1 MDLSE
6 MKAGSAANIINTYGE
21 RRLSLVRGEGTKLWD
36 STGREYLDFFS
47 GISVTNLGHCHP
59 AVTDALCAQAKKLL
73 HISNLYYIE
82 PQVQLAALLCEH
94 TFADR
99 WFFCN
104 SGAEANEAAI
114 KIARRYWAQ
123 KGTPR
128 PVILTAKKSFHGRTL
143 TTLAATAQPK
153 YQEGFEPLPPGF
165 EYVEYNDIDSLRAA
179 MRPEVGAVMLEPV
192 LGESGIVVPDEG
204 YLAEVRVLCD
214 KHDALLILDEIQ
226 TGSGR
231 TGKLFAY
238 MHSHITPDILTV
250 AKGLGNGVP
259 IGAMGCTEAVAVGFT
274 PGAHGTTFGGNP
286 LCTAAA
292 LATMQIM
299 TQPGFLDRATEVGAH
314 FAAGL
319 DALAARYD
327 SIVTVRVKGLMYGV
341 ELTKSV
347 NPLIDAMAEAGVICG
362 PAGPQ
367 VLRFLPPLIIGTDEA
382 DEVLAKLDR
391 ALGAF

>member
-59 AVTDALCAQAKKLL
+59 AVTKALCAQANRLL
-73 HISNLYYIE
+73 HVSNLYYIE
-82 PQVQLAALLCEH
+82 PQVQLAALLCAH
-94 TFADR
+94 SFADR

-114 KIARRYWAQ
+114 KIARRYWVE
-123 KGTPR
+123 KGSSR
-128 PVILTAKKSFHGRTL
+128 PVILTARRSFHGRTL

-165 EYVEYNDIDSLRAA
+165 KYVEYNNVDSLRAA

-192 LGESGIVVPDEG
+192 LGESGIVVPDES
-204 YLAEVRVLCD
+204 YLAEVRALCNE
-214 KHDALLILDEIQ
+214 HDAVMILDEIQ

-238 MHSHITPDILTV
+238 MHSDITPDILTV

-259 IGAMGCTEAVAVGFT
+259 IGAMGCTEALAAGFA
-274 PGAHGTTFGGNP
+274 PGTHGTTFGGNP

-292 LATMQIM
+292 LATMRTI
-299 TQPGFLDRATEVGAH
+299 TEPGFLEQASEVGAH

-319 DALAARYD
+319 KALVPKFD
-327 SIVTVRVKGLMYGV
+327 SILTVRVKGLMYGV
-341 ELTKSV
+341 EFTKSV

-367 VLRFLPPLIIGTDEA
+367 VLRFLPPLIINTVDA
-382 DEVLAKLDR
+382 DEVLTKLET

>member
-6 MKAGSAANIINTYGE
+6 MQAVSAASIVNTYGE
-21 RRLSLVRGEGTKLWD
+21 RRLSFVRGQGTKLWD

-59 AVTDALCAQAKKLL
+59 AVTDALCKQAQTLL
-73 HISNLYYIE
+73 HVSNLYYIE
-82 PQVQLAALLCEH
+82 PQVQLAALLCAH
-94 TFADR
+94 SFADR

-114 KIARRYWAQ
+114 KIARRYWVQ

-128 PVILTAKKSFHGRTL
+128 PLILTANKSFHGRTL
-143 TTLAATAQPK
+143 KTLAATGQPK
-153 YQEGFEPLPPGF
+153 LREGFEPIPTGF
-165 EYVEYNDIDSLRAA
+165 EHFDYDDLDALRAM
-179 MRPEVGAVMLEPV
+179 MRPEIGAVLIEPV
-192 LGESGIVVPDEG
+192 QGESGVIVPNKR
-204 YLAEVRVLCD
+204 YLAEVRAICD
-214 KHDALLILDEIQ
+214 AHEALLMLDEVQ

-238 MHSHITPDILTV
+238 MHSDITPDILTV

-259 IGAMGCTEAVAVGFT
+259 IGAMGCTEAVAEGFS
-274 PGAHGTTFGGNP
+274 PGSHGSTFGGNP

-292 LATMQIM
+292 LATMQTLIE
-299 TQPGFLDRATEVGAH
+299 PGFLGRATKIGAH
-314 FAAGL
+314 FETGL
-319 DALAARYD
+319 VALCAKYD
-327 SIVTVRVKGLMYGV
+327 SIVAVRAKGMMFGV

-367 VLRFLPPLIIGTDEA
+367 VLRFLPPLIVSMDEV
-382 DEVLAKLDR
+382 DEVLVKLDE
-391 ALGAF
+391 ALETF